1 MRTGTTIVLI
11 IGFSCI
17 LAAENLEK
25 TQKKQLEA
33 QAKALMADAKNL
45 EQSGQLAE
53 ARAKYTESQAMIETN
68 DATNAIKHLDDEIHK
83 RVKEALNQSRK
94 LYESGK
100 YKDVIAPLEDAAKLG
115 AFQPVLDYDL
125 AVSYRQLGDRNK
137 AVEFLGKAI
146 AGTPDPK
153 QKQRYLELLTFFVT
167 EENGTS
173 ISPNEKERISAADQ
187 LVNKVGTDAFV
198 EDELGEEE
206 EESFSTADTPAAPGV
221 SQASLKTITTA
232 GTETHASIGR
242 RSSLCDAMDELKD
255 ALPASPSAIYNRANC
270 AQSNGRPAEAVHL
283 LKKYLEVSPNALDAA
298 EVQTRIAELQSLL
311 ALPAPSGTEVRRL
324 HASAYSSL
332 AERRY
337 NRALAAFNKA
347 TELAPDFALNH
358 WDLALLHEAMGNV
371 DGARE
376 HFIRYQAL
384 TSEQSSK
391 EAAGLH
397 LSTLDAKK
405 SKYDD
410 EVGEAEDIL
419 ADLLNRGMNLTF
431 NLDENRSHLRAQR
444 ARIKKKQDRN
454 KDKNRVGGF
463 AIPYYYAQQ
472 QLAEASEHLQVA
484 LALFPLGAE
493 ANELMGLVLLQ
504 ANDGHAATKSFD
516 AVASQGLP
524 VSFYAEMRGHKLD
537 HAVKCELTRDKV
549 RMVFLS
555 SYGKKGNP
563 IEPDKSAGDDGLGD
577 ITLAPSDPH
586 TGFDS
591 LEFSLDD
598 IKRVET
604 NKGLLVIK
612 LTKQEFTLA
621 PIYLPSFTPV
631 EGPPARRFANNYT
644 RLFIRYPGLEDSK
657 LGNEG
662 MTGAEKFAMGYKLA
676 TSSFNI
682 ATNLNPVGAI
692 TATQNAIAIARTIHA
707 AMASLSVSFASWER
721 SAGDQQRLLAGEV
734 FKPIP
739 AQPVSLG
746 FVQEAK

>member
-11 IGFSCI
+11 IGLSCI

-206 EESFSTADTPAAPGV
+206 EELFSTADTPAAPGV

-298 EVQTRIAELQSLL
+298 EVQTLIAELQSLL

-324 HASAYSSL
+324 YASAYSSL

-555 SYGKKGNP
+555 SYDKKGNP